1 MSFAK
6 YILPALAASQVAFAA
21 SCKSKSSEPLRH
33 DAKQHD
39 QYEPW

>member
-21 SCKSKSSEPLRH
+21 SCKLINSSSSSAKKIKSNTSAEN
-33 DAKQHD
+33 
-39 QYEPW
+39 